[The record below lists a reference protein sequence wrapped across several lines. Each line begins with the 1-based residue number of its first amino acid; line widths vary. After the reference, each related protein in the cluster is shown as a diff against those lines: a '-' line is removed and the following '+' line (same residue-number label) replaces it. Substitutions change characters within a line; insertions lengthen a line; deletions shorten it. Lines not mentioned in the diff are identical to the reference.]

1 MNIETLEQLRRIY
14 PAPKERAVRKQLTF
28 LDDHCRR
35 FIELSP
41 FVVVA
46 SSGVQ
51 GAMDASPRGGAPGF
65 AKTLNNLTLL
75 IPDAPGNNRLDTL
88 ENVLATG
95 QIGLLFMIPGVDETL
110 RVNGVAKL
118 SCHEEHLRV
127 FAADKLPPKLVIH
140 VNVVDAYLHCAKALM
155 RSSLWAPSSQVSRSV
170 LPTMGQM
177 INSQTGND
185 APPETHQE
193 MLARYAADL

>member
-65 AKTLNNLTLL
+65 ARALNHLTLL

-88 ENVLATG
+88 ENILATG

-110 RVNGVAKL
+110 RVNGTAKL

-140 VNVVDAYLHCAKALM
+140 VTVVDAYLHCAKALM